1 MKSATSRRMV
11 CILACGIVMVLGTIL
26 WGGYGPKTAGAIT
39 PIELKLT
46 IKLPLESPGT
56 KDVLL
61 PFLKYVEKESGN
73 RLKFTVFPSSQLA
86 PPPQFYDICRES
98 VVDIAEFG
106 VGMAGARFPA
116 HLVFLLPC
124 IFPYPGSMVAQATK
138 MAVYEKYPQMY
149 NEFRGTKVLGFTFTN
164 TGHIHSVKKP
174 IRKLRDFNGVIMVGT
189 SPASAAIAKGLGATP
204 ETLPTSEI
212 YEALVKGV
220 VDAIDFGYGAL
231 FSFGWNDVVKYTTEV
246 GIDGN
251 TNAWLVNPAKWDSLP
266 KDLQKLLLTSFED
279 YCVVSMWCSE
289 KREAHHRDLM
299 LKKYAARGAE
309 PPYKLPEDEKARW
322 VAALQPVWGD
332 WIKKADA
339 AGYPGK
345 AILDDCRAFSKKY
358 TEQKWPSD
366 KEYEK
371 TLRKWGIPVPYVPL

>member
-11 CILACGIVMVLGTIL
+11 CIVVCGIVMVLGTLL
-26 WGGYGPKTAGAIT
+26 WGGHGPKTAGAIT

-46 IKLPLESPGT
+46 IKLPIESPGT
-56 KDVLL
+56 KDVLI
-61 PFLKYVEKESGN
+61 PFLEYVEKESGN
-73 RLKFTVFPSSQLA
+73 RIKFTLFPSSQLA
-86 PPPQFYDICRES
+86 PPPQFYDICKEG

-124 IFPYPGSMVAQATK
+124 IFPYPGSMVAQATE
-138 MAVYEKYPQMY
+138 MAVYKKYPQMY
-149 NEFRGTKVLGFTFTN
+149 NEFRGTKALGFTFTN

-174 IRKLRDFNGVIMVGT
+174 IRKLSDFNGVIMVGT

-220 VDAIDFGYGAL
+220 VDAIDFGYAAL
-231 FSFGWNDVVKYTTEV
+231 FSFGWGEVVKYTTEV

-251 TNAWLVNPAKWDSLP
+251 TNAWLVNAAKWNSLP
-266 KDLQKLLLTSFED
+266 KDLQKLLSTS
-279 YCVVSMWCSE
+279 V
-289 KREAHHRDLM
+289 
-299 LKKYAARGAE
+299 E

-322 VAALQPVWGD
+322 VTALQPVWGD

-366 KEYEK
+366 KDYEK
-371 TLRKWGIPVPYVPL
+371 TLSKWGMPVPYVPYTGIK